1 MTEKS
6 SLSYLYALAEGDMVF
21 VNEILDLMYKN
32 IPADIIAI
40 EKAISTNDLKQVKRD
55 AHHMK
60 SSIQYIDDIEMSELL
75 SAMENTKE
83 SNTAIAQVKE
93 MIPELKGLSDK
104 LMETIKAEKKKIG

>member
-1 MTEKS
+1 MTEKN

-40 EKAISTNDLKQVKRD
+40 EEAISANDLKQVKRD

-75 SAMENTKE
+75 SAMENKNESDIAIVQLKNMLPALKE
-83 SNTAIAQVKE
+83 ISAKF
-93 MIPELKGLSDK
+93 MK
-104 LMETIKAEKKKIG
+104 LIEAEKKKIG